1 MYTWNK
7 QELELKRKLAL
18 LLRKPEYAKHYE
30 LILNQ
35 LNLTDELFKPSD
47 IMVNNRPSIID
58 YYESLSRFSTGLE
71 YLSEDTYMAMAEI
84 FLMIEDH
91 NAFNKKEELNPH
103 FLTDSALI
111 GLVRDMIESFH
122 IKEFNSIY
130 DKISNPTQ
138 HRLNIQKN
146 DLSYTAGTLE
156 YVGGITLNDPLFNKS
171 YINIFRNYTIEDA
184 EVLLHEVMHAIYYSL
199 MRPIYTKNK
208 NNIYLLQELEGQFGS
223 LYAYEYLSK
232 QGFTQ
237 EMDRL
242 KREYIDGLIT
252 SSFLF
257 IVNHVLFAT
266 SSNQEFNLDKAMQQI
281 NEQLKRPISLSFEEL
296 PTYLTLNGLETLTTM
311 ISSLIA
317 LEILDKDI
325 SLQDKVELL
334 TEIKASDSLDLDK
347 NLDKYGVNFKENNFK
362 VLRKTYQELHQ

>member
-1 MYTWNK
+1 MYKWNK
-7 QELELKRKLAL
+7 RELELKRKLAL

-35 LNLTDELFKPSD
+35 LNLEDKLFKPED
-47 IMVNNRPSIID
+47 IMVNNRPSRID
-58 YYESLSRFSTGLE
+58 YYESLSRFSTGLQ
-71 YLSEDTYMAMAEI
+71 YLSEDTYMAMTEI

-91 NAFNKKEELNPH
+91 NAFRKKEDLKPH
-103 FLTDSALI
+103 FLTDSALV
-111 GLVRDMIESFH
+111 GLVREMVASFN
-122 IKEFNSIY
+122 IKEFNDIY
-130 DKISNPTQ
+130 DKIATPTL

-146 DLSYTAGTLE
+146 NLRHTAGTLE
-156 YVGGITLNDPLFNKS
+156 YVGGITLNDPLFDKS
-171 YINIFRNYTIEDA
+171 YINVFRNYTIEDA
-184 EVLLHEVMHAIYYSL
+184 EVLFHEVMHAIYYSL
-199 MRPIYTKNK
+199 MRPIYTKNI

-232 QGFTQ
+232 LGFKD
-237 EMDRL
+237 EMDIL
-242 KREYIDGLIT
+242 KTEYINSILT

-266 SSNQEFNLDKAMQQI
+266 SENQEFNLDKAMEQI
-281 NEQLKRPISLSFEEL
+281 NEQLRIPISLSYDEL

-334 TEIKASDSLDLDK
+334 TNIKASDSINLDE
-347 NLDKYGVNFKENNFK
+347 NLDKYGVNFKNDSFK
-362 VLRKTYQELHQ
+362 TLRKTYQELHQ